1 MYFYLSVY
9 PICIIVKKIPNF
21 LDKVINILS
30 GTQSTFVAIP
40 EKVFEI
46 YFEEKVIAK
55 IVLKEGTFMKYKELF
70 NM

>member
-1 MYFYLSVY
+1 M
-9 PICIIVKKIPNF
+9 KKIPNF

-40 EKVFEI
+40 EKVFERYI
-46 YFEEKVIAK
+46 EQKVIAK
-55 IVLKEGTFMKYKELF
+55 IVLKEDTFVKYKELL

>member
-1 MYFYLSVY
+1 MDMYILYIYIFLSVY

-40 EKVFEI
+40 EKVFER
-46 YFEEKVIAK
+46 YVEKRSS
-55 IVLKEGTFMKYKELF
+55 LK
-70 NM
+70 